1 MKLGLILHDPEE
13 EHDCFSDNTHW
24 SHYYDALGIRNV
36 YLGEYKRVDGSVV
49 EGPSLSGLVAESA
62 PDTDSELRTRLDAT
76 MAAMQAIVDR
86 AQETARDD
94 QMIGETKEAGTE
106 AVQDAIDALTAQT
119 RPIGSE

>member
-49 EGPSLSGLVAESA
+49 EGPSLSGLVAASA

-86 AQETARDD
+86 ADR
-94 QMIGETKEAGTE
+94 KS
-106 AVQDAIDALTAQT
+106 T
-119 RPIGSE
+119 RLNSSH